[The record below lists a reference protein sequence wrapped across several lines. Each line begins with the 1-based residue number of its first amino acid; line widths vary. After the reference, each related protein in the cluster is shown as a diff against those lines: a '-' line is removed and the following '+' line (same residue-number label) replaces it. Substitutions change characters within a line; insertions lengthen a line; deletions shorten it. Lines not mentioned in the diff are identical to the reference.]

1 MFDRLSERLSGVV
14 DSLKGKGRLTEDN
27 IKDTM
32 RQVRMALIEAD
43 VALPVVKDFVAQVK
57 EKAVGEAV
65 TKSLTPGQ
73 ALIKLVHDELINAL
87 GRETESLNLVS
98 EPPAVILLAGL
109 QGAGKTTSAAK
120 LALQLKGQKKK
131 VALVSADVYRP
142 AAIKQLETLAGQ
154 VDVTYLTSSP
164 DEKPLSIA
172 KRAYDEARL
181 SQHDVLIVDTAG
193 RLGIDADMMDEI
205 KVLHNFLKPNE
216 TLFVVDSMAGQDA
229 VNAAKAFSE
238 ALTLT
243 GVVLTKADGD
253 ARGGV
258 ALSVRQITGAPIK
271 YIGLGEKIDALEV
284 FHPDRIASRI
294 LGMGDVV
301 SLVEQVEQQV
311 DKDKAEKLAR
321 KFKKGKGFDML
332 DLKEQYEQM
341 LNMGGIASLMEKLP
355 GGAKAMQNMP
365 AQLSD
370 KALKSQ
376 IALINSMTPKER
388 RFVKLINP
396 SRKKRIAAG
405 AGMQVQDLN
414 RLLKQFKQMEKTM
427 KKMRGGGMKKM
438 MRAMSNRFPGGLQ

>member
-14 DSLKGKGRLTEDN
+14 ESLKGKGRLTDDN

-43 VALPVVKDFVAQVK
+43 VALPVVKDFVAKVK
-57 EKAVGEAV
+57 EKAVGETV
-65 TKSLTPGQ
+65 SKSLTPGQ
-73 ALIKLVHDELINAL
+73 ALIKLVHDELINSL
-87 GRETESLNLVS
+87 GQKTEGLNLAS

-154 VDVTYLTSSP
+154 VDVTYLTSSS
-164 DEKPLSIA
+164 DEKPLDIA
-172 KRAYDEARL
+172 KRAYKEARL
-181 SQHDVLIVDTAG
+181 SQMDVLIVDTAG
-193 RLGIDADMMDEI
+193 RLGIDADMMSEI
-205 KVLHNFLKPNE
+205 KVLHDFLKPNE

-243 GVVLTKADGD
+243 GVILTKADGD

-258 ALSVRQITGAPIK
+258 ALSVRQVTGAPIK

-332 DLKEQYEQM
+332 DLKDQYEQM
-341 LNMGGIASLMEKLP
+341 LKMGGIASLMEKLP

-370 KALKSQ
+370 KALISQ
-376 IALINSMTPKER
+376 IALINSMTAKER
-388 RFVKLINP
+388 RFVSLINP

>member
-43 VALPVVKDFVAQVK
+43 VALPVVKEFVAQIK
-57 EKAVGEAV
+57 EKAVGETV
-65 TKSLTPGQ
+65 TKSLSPGQ

-87 GRETESLNLVS
+87 GQQTESLNLVS

-142 AAIKQLETLAGQ
+142 AAIKQLETLAEQ
-154 VDVTYLTSSP
+154 VDVTYLASSP
-164 DEKPLSIA
+164 DEKPLAIA
-172 KRAYDEARL
+172 KRAYKQARL
-181 SQHDVLIVDTAG
+181 SQMDVLIVDTAG
-193 RLGIDADMMDEI
+193 RLGIDAEMMSEI
-205 KVLHNFLKPNE
+205 KVLHDFLKPNE

-258 ALSVRQITGAPIK
+258 ALSVRKITGAPIK
-271 YIGLGEKIDALEV
+271 FIGLGEKIDALEV

-294 LGMGDVV
+294 LGMGDVL

-332 DLKEQYEQM
+332 DLKDQYEQM
-341 LNMGGIASLMEKLP
+341 LQMGGIASLMEKLP
-355 GGAKAMQNMP
+355 GGAKAMQKMP

-376 IALINSMTPKER
+376 IALINSMTAKER
-388 RFVKLINP
+388 RFVSLINP

-405 AGMQVQDLN
+405 AGMQVQDIN